1 MGMPGPQKINH
12 YGLDFKLRAV
22 RMSEQPGVLVKD
34 VAESLCIHPFML
46 SKWRKQV
53 REGVL
58 SGKAPAL
65 DAAAVAEL
73 QRLREVE
80 GKYRQLQMEHDLL
93 KKGSSP
99 ICVRQKAGARPPLL
113 PWWYQA
119 SRRHEGDRGPGASY
133 YPAGRLGGI

>member
-1 MGMPGPQKINH
+1 MGMPGPQKINR
-12 YGLDFKLRAV
+12 YGLEFKLRAV

-53 REGVL
+53 RDGVL
-58 SGKAPAL
+58 SGKSPPI

-80 GKYRQLQMEHDLL
+80 AKYRQLQMEHDLL
-93 KKGSSP
+93 KKAIRFVSDQKAKSSP
-99 ICVRQKAGARPPLL
+99 SSGQTGP
-113 PWWYQA
+113 
-119 SRRHEGDRGPGASY
+119 SR
-133 YPAGRLGGI
+133 